1 MVEGLAVG
9 LTPRQGIREAVLG
22 GVYGG
27 AAVSVG
33 WWAGVVRLRVP
44 TPGLPSRAQ
53 VWAAS
58 RWTAKQQSQRAP
70 LHPKP
75 GMGQAGKGQ
84 SA

>member
-9 LTPRQGIREAVLG
+9 LTRRKSIRWAVLG

-27 AAVSVG
+27 AAVSVS

-44 TPGLPSRAQ
+44 TPGLPSQAQ
-53 VWAAS
+53 VWAAARRRGGGS
-58 RWTAKQQSQRAP
+58 HTGTPPSLDFVR
-70 LHPKP
+70 
-75 GMGQAGKGQ
+75 